1 MGVLMVPEP
10 IRVQERISF
19 GEGFELEAGAHK
31 LCRGGQALKLERI
44 PLEILVLLVEHRG
57 EIVTR
62 DEIVAKVWG
71 KGAFLDTDNSIRGAI
86 RKIRQVLKDDSEYPR
101 FIQTVTGQGYRFI
114 APVISPEEGNH
125 AETSKD
131 PSSTA
136 LKGLPLHRPFLD
148 KRGSVY
154 ALISALEAW
163 LRRRT
168 SHLEE
173 EEERL
178 EPPGDA
184 NVDHGTTGI
193 STSRR
198 WLVVGGVAVLAL
210 LAVAYV
216 MFRSRGGDAT
226 RPKIRSLAVLPLK
239 NLSGDPAQEY
249 FADGMTESVVGR
261 LSAIRGLRVI
271 SRTSAMSFKD
281 TRMSTPEIAEKLH
294 VDAIVEGSV
303 IREGSRVRVHAQLI
317 RGATDEHFWSETYDR
332 DLGDILALESEV
344 AQAIARKV
352 EVTLTGEEVAR
363 LVSARHV
370 LPEVYENYLKG
381 RGQLAKGNSR
391 ADIAESITYFEEAI
405 RKDTTFAPAYVGLAE
420 AYDRLGLIFVG
431 APPDEV
437 RPKVMSAARK
447 ALELD
452 QGLAEA
458 HLLLADVYQ
467 KQWQWVEAETEYRRA
482 LELNPNDAAA
492 QAGFANWLLCQG
504 RIEEA
509 LAWVQR
515 GRQHDPLAVSGVQI
529 GWILFHAR
537 RYNEAIRELRGVLAV
552 KPDDASALFFL
563 GFALIGNGQS
573 EEAIPVV
580 EKVVSIMHNPGSI
593 ELLATANAHAGRRT
607 EALRLINEMKRGRQT
622 GYVPSGAF
630 INPYL
635 GLGDYDEAFA
645 WFERAYQEKSNIL
658 QFLKVHPF
666 FDPVRGDPRFA
677 DLLRRVGLG

>member
-1 MGVLMVPEP
+1 MAPEP
-10 IRVQERISF
+10 VRVQERIRF
-19 GEGFELEAGAHK
+19 GEGFELETGARR

-101 FIQTVTGQGYRFI
+101 FIQTVTGHGYRFI
-114 APVISPEEGNH
+114 ASVISPEEGNH
-125 AETSKD
+125 AEASKD
-131 PSSTA
+131 LSSTTP
-136 LKGLPLHRPFLD
+136 KGLPLHRHFSD

-154 ALISALEAW
+154 ALISDLDAW

-168 SHLEE
+168 LHLEE
-173 EEERL
+173 EEERS

-184 NVDHGTTGI
+184 NVDHGTTGT
-193 STSRR
+193 SRSRR

-210 LAVAYV
+210 LAVSYV
-216 MFRSRGGDAT
+216 MFRSRGGNAT

-352 EVTLTGEEVAR
+352 EVTLTGEEEAR
-363 LVSARHV
+363 LVTARHV
-370 LPEVYENYLKG
+370 APEVYESYLKG
-381 RGQLAKGNSR
+381 KFVKGRTR
-391 ADIAESITYFEEAI
+391 ADIEQSVAYFEEAI
-405 RKDTTFAPAYVGLAE
+405 KKDPTFAPSYVGLAN
-420 AYDRLGLIFVG
+420 AYDYLGTIFVG
-431 APPDEV
+431 GPPDEV
-437 RPKVMSAARK
+437 RPKVVSAARK

-452 QGLAEA
+452 PEMAEPHALLAHAYLLSWQWSDAEA
-458 HLLLADVYQ
+458 
-467 KQWQWVEAETEYRRA
+467 EYKRA
-482 LELNPNDAAA
+482 LELKPNDAVVHL
-492 QAGFANWLLCQG
+492 GFSHWLLCQG
-504 RIEEA
+504 RMEEA
-509 LAWVQR
+509 LVWAQR
-515 GRQHDPLAVSGVQI
+515 GRELDPLAVSGVDI
-529 GWILFHAR
+529 GWILFQSR
-537 RYNEAIRELRGVLAV
+537 RYPEAMHELRSVLAAQ
-552 KPDDASALFFL
+552 PDDVGALWFL
-563 GFALIGNGQS
+563 GFTLIGNAQA
-573 EEAIPVV
+573 EEAIPIL
-580 EKVVSIMHNPGSI
+580 EKAVSLMNRSPGSI
-593 ELLATANAHAGRRT
+593 ELLATANARAGHRT
-607 EALRLINEMKRGRQT
+607 EALRLIDELKRRRQT
-622 GYVPSGAF
+622 GYLPAGAL

-635 GLGDYDEAFA
+635 ALGDYDQAFA
-645 WFERAYQEKSNIL
+645 WFERAYQEKSTIF

-666 FDPVRGDPRFA
+666 FDPVRDDPRFA